1 MLLILISIIPTILTI
16 ILAWIQIILAIQKL
30 PI

>member
-1 MLLILISIIPTILTI
+1 MLLILISIITTILTI